1 MSCVKK
7 LAMQEPVVDMCDA
20 EQICTSPS
28 CVLSI
33 DLATVT
39 PADLDFRA
47 QFCLSAARNDYV
59 HALVAYFD
67 CTFSCCHKPVTLST
81 SPRAAY
87 THWKQT
93 VLYLDEVLVI
103 NAGESL
109 EGEIAVRRNEKNH
122 RDVDIDLRV
131 SLSGE
136 HGSYD
141 LTQQYKLR

>member
-1 MSCVKK
+1 MRWK
-7 LAMQEPVVDMCDA
+7 LCESVSRPTTARVD
-20 EQICTSPS
+20 PS
-28 CVLSI
+28 MRCSMK
-33 DLATVT
+33 
-39 PADLDFRA
+39 R
-47 QFCLSAARNDYV
+47 R
-59 HALVAYFD
+59 
-67 CTFSCCHKPVTLST
+67 CCHKPVTLST

-93 VLYLDEVLVI
+93 VLYLDEVLVV

-131 SLSGE
+131 SLNGE

>member
-67 CTFSCCHKPVTLST
+67 CTFSCCHKQTKRSHMSQT
-81 SPRAAY
+81 WEASPCRQW
-87 THWKQT
+87 TC
-93 VLYLDEVLVI
+93 
-103 NAGESL
+103 S
-109 EGEIAVRRNEKNH
+109 
-122 RDVDIDLRV
+122 
-131 SLSGE
+131 
-136 HGSYD
+136 
-141 LTQQYKLR
+141 